1 MVRFAHGDGVEGTSL
16 SSPGSPDHPSTQ
28 SPSLQT
34 RVEKVL
40 TMVADASRSSGRQP
54 EEVTIVAVTK
64 TVDRDAIQAAYA
76 LGLRHFGE
84 NRVQDA
90 KRKLADSTPL
100 APGAVLHLIGQLQ
113 SNKAKPAVALFD
125 IIESVDRL
133 SLIDALEKEAERRGE
148 PVSVLLQVNVAREPQ
163 KAGCMTEYA
172 SDLMERLVRSAWL
185 RPQGL
190 MTMAPLVTD
199 AEEARPVFAALRA
212 LRDELQRE
220 HPTVDLD
227 TLSMGMS
234 DDFRVA
240 IEEGATSVRIGR
252 AIFAD
257 ESVSRQVGQPGREDF
272 RLPTSNSRLS

>member
-1 MVRFAHGDGVEGTSL
+1 MIVRGAHGGGVIESASSSSL
-16 SSPGSPDHPSTQ
+16 SSDHPSPITLVEL
-28 SPSLQT
+28 PS
-34 RVEKVL
+34 RVDRVL
-40 TMVADASRSSGRQP
+40 SHVAEAARSSGRQP
-54 EEVTIVAVTK
+54 EDVTIVAVTK
-64 TVDRDAIQAAYA
+64 SVDRDAIGAAFA

-84 NRVQDA
+84 NRVQDTR
-90 KRKLADSTPL
+90 RKLAEPL
-100 APGAVLHLIGQLQ
+100 PAGAVLHLIGQLQ
-113 SNKAKPAVALFD
+113 SNKAKSAVALFD
-125 IIESVDRL
+125 IIESVDRM
-133 SLIDALEKEAERRGE
+133 SLIDALEKEAERRGA
-148 PVSVLLQVNVAREPQ
+148 PFPVLLQVNVAREPQ

-172 SDLMERLVRSAWL
+172 SDLMERLVHSAWL

-199 AEEARPVFAALRA
+199 AEQARPVFAALRT

-252 AIFAD
+252 AIFAN
-257 ESVSRQVGQPGREDF
+257 ESRRREGEETTTIDPLLDSSTA
-272 RLPTSNSRLS
+272 R

>member
-1 MVRFAHGDGVEGTSL
+1 MVRYAPADANGDGVIGRRPPSL
-16 SSPGSPDHPSTQ
+16 SLSPYQPITLL
-28 SPSLQT
+28 PSLPA

-64 TVDRDAIQAAYA
+64 TVDRDAIEEAYA

-90 KRKLADSTPL
+90 RRKLEK
-100 APGAVLHLIGQLQ
+100 PGSMPAGSALHLIGQLQ
-113 SNKAKPAVALFD
+113 SNKARPAVALFD
-125 IIESVDRL
+125 IIESVDRV
-133 SLIDALEKEAERRGE
+133 SLIDALEKEADRRGE
-148 PVSVLLQVNVAREPQ
+148 PVSVLLQVNIAREPQ
-163 KAGCMTEYA
+163 KGGCAPESA
-172 SDLMERLVRSAWL
+172 SVLLERLVRSPWL

-190 MTMAPLVTD
+190 MTIAPLVAD
-199 AEEARPVFAALRA
+199 AEETRPVFAGLRA
-212 LRDELQRE
+212 LRDSLQRQQ
-220 HPTVDLD
+220 PTVDLD

-252 AIFAD
+252 AIFA
-257 ESVSRQVGQPGREDF
+257 EGN
-272 RLPTSNSRLS
+272 RLGGNWD